1 MKRRKFLKL
10 ASLTTAALP
19 LGALA
24 KRTALL
30 NGAPAFLEG
39 QDTLFE
45 IFRSPQNKYRP
56 FVRWWWNG
64 DRVTKEEVLRELD
77 VMQKAGIGGV
87 EINPIKWNEQ
97 DDAVGIKELTWG
109 SDEWLEVVET
119 AVKGAKERGMTCDM
133 IVGSG
138 WPYGGEFV
146 PLAEQSQIML
156 LGTKNL
162 EGGKEY

>member
-10 ASLTTAALP
+10 ASLSSAALP
-19 LGALA
+19 LTALA

-30 NGAPAFLEG
+30 NGVLAMP
-39 QDTLFE
+39 QDQDMLFE
-45 IFRSPQNKYRP
+45 IFSNPENKYRP
-56 FVRWWWNG
+56 YVRWWWNG

-87 EINPIKWNEQ
+87 EINPIKWNENA
-97 DDAVGIKELTWG
+97 DDMGIKALTWG
-109 SDEWLEVVET
+109 SDEWLDVVDT

-146 PLAEQSQIML
+146 PQAEQSQIML
-156 LGTKNL
+156 L
-162 EGGKEY
+162 